1 MKLLSTIAILEDIP
15 EKHLVRGQ
23 VGVIVE
29 VHPDEHF
36 EIEFCNE
43 EGETYAQ
50 AVVHKS
56 ALIPLHYSQVAA

>member
-1 MKLLSTIAILEDIP
+1 MKLLDTVAILEDLP

-36 EIEFCNE
+36 EIELCNE
-43 EGETYAQ
+43 EGEAFAQ
-50 AVVHKS
+50 AVLHKS
-56 ALIPLHYSQVAA
+56 LLIPLYHCRVAG